1 MENIAGKKT
10 RIDGILFDSELE
22 AAHYKYLKDRSDVT
36 IIETQP
42 EYELFERFQYFN
54 IETGKTSTYS
64 RMVYTPDFLIR
75 IEGSDKPIAIEV
87 KGFRRA
93 DYMLRRKL
101 FIMKYN
107 SEVDFIETDKIGK
120 LHMIL
125 ERIIRREE

>member
-1 MENIAGKKT
+1 
-10 RIDGILFDSELE
+10 
-22 AAHYKYLKDRSDVT
+22 
-36 IIETQP
+36 
-42 EYELFERFQYFN
+42 
-54 IETGKTSTYS
+54 
-64 RMVYTPDFLIR
+64 MVYTPDFLIR

-125 ERIIRREE
+125 ERIIKREK